1 MQTLTVNIQ
10 DNFVQDFLTI
20 IDHYK
25 DKIQLKKDKNLEYD
39 PYFYERKKQLQQDM
53 DDIDSGKVKMINNED
68 FWNDIDNFTQSLQ
81 KWELYI
87 SQHFQNN

>member
-25 DKIQLKKDKNLEYD
+25 DKVQLKKDKNLEYD
-39 PYFYERKKQLQQDM
+39 PYFYERKQQLQKDI
-53 DDIDSGKVKMINNED
+53 DDIDNGKVKMINNED
-68 FWNDIDNFTQSLQ
+68 FWDDIDNFTKSLQ
-81 KWELYI
+81 K
-87 SQHFQNN
+87 

>member
-1 MQTLTVNIQ
+1 MQTLTVQVQ

-39 PYFYERKKQLQQDM
+39 PYFYERKKQLQK
-53 DDIDSGKVKMINNED
+53 DIE
-68 FWNDIDNFTQSLQ
+68 DIDNGKAEILSSEQFDIEMDIFFKDLKSNAN
-81 KWELYI
+81 I
-87 SQHFQNN
+87 

>member
-25 DKIQLKKDKNLEYD
+25 DKVQLKKDKNLEYD
-39 PYFYERKKQLQQDM
+39 PYFYERKKQLQQDIN
-53 DDIDSGKVKMINNED
+53 DIDSGKVKMINNED
-68 FWNDIDNFTQSLQ
+68 FWDDIDNFTQSLQ
-81 KWELYI
+81 K
-87 SQHFQNN
+87 

>member
-25 DKIQLKKDKNLEYD
+25 DKIQLQKDKNLEYD
-39 PYFYERKKQLQQDM
+39 PYFYERKKQLQKDIN
-53 DDIDSGKVKMINNED
+53 DIDNGKVKMISNED
-68 FWNDIDNFTQSLQ
+68 FWDAIDSFTESLQ
-81 KWELYI
+81 K
-87 SQHFQNN
+87 

>member
-39 PYFYERKKQLQQDM
+39 PYFYERKQQLQQDI
-53 DDIDSGKVKMINNED
+53 DDIDNGKVKMINNED
-68 FWNDIDNFTQSLQ
+68 FWDDIDNFTHSLQ
-81 KWELYI
+81 K
-87 SQHFQNN
+87 

>member
-25 DKIQLKKDKNLEYD
+25 DKVQLKKDKNLEYD
-39 PYFYERKKQLQQDM
+39 PYFYERKKQLQQDIN
-53 DDIDSGKVKMINNED
+53 DIDNGEVKMINNKD
-68 FWNDIDNFTQSLQ
+68 FWDDIDNFTQSLQ
-81 KWELYI
+81 K
-87 SQHFQNN
+87 